1 MHVLALTGFFGSGK
15 TSFVLRAARF
25 FTSECGQR
33 IAVLQNEINGEGV
46 DDKMLRSDG
55 LVVSELVG
63 GCICCKLAGELVSTL
78 GRIDR
83 ELNPDVLVIEASGM
97 ATPSMLRHLLDAS
110 GLAFDSI
117 RQVALL
123 DASRYA
129 RIERLL
135 DVPLLRQAVETA
147 DLCLLNKV
155 DIGVPD
161 AIERFRKEAGEA
173 NPDCLLFET
182 SLSADDQLPEEIR
195 SVMRTKPTPSTTK
208 TGAARDGEDHDH
220 GHTPAICSAQQLPI
234 GGRWSASSIRQAF
247 ANYLDSL
254 GNAGCTQVGHIKVF
268 AELDSGDGFLMSV
281 TDLSQ
286 TPAPPEAAVLRRPP
300 TKLTLN
306 AIAYGIDAEQLE
318 TLSRSFLVLLSGEG
332 QAPRPHSE
340 DEP

>member
-1 MHVLALTGFFGSGK
+1 MHVLAVTGFFGSGK

-25 FTSECGQR
+25 FTTECGQR
-33 IAVLQNEINGEGV
+33 IAVVQNEINGEGV
-46 DDKMLRSDG
+46 DDKLLRSDG

-78 GRIDR
+78 RRIDQ
-83 ELNPDVLVIEASGM
+83 ELAPDLLMIEASGM

-161 AIERFRKEAGEA
+161 AVERFRREAGEA
-173 NPDCLLFET
+173 HPDCLLFET
-182 SLSADDQLPEEIR
+182 SLSNDDHLPEEVR
-195 SVMRTKPTPSTTK
+195 SVMRTQPTSLTT
-208 TGAARDGEDHDH
+208 TSGSARDGESHDH
-220 GHTPAICSAQQLPI
+220 GHAPAICSAQRLPTT
-234 GGRWSASSIRQAF
+234 GEWSASSIRQAF
-247 ANYLDSL
+247 AAYLTSL
-254 GNAGCTQVGHIKVF
+254 AHAGCTQVGHIKVF
-268 AELDSGDGFLMSV
+268 AELDSGDGFLLSV
-281 TDLSQ
+281 TDLEQ
-286 TPAPPEAAVLRRPP
+286 MPVPPEAAVLERPP
-300 TKLTLN
+300 AKLTLN
-306 AIAYGIDAEQLE
+306 AIAYGVGAEQLE
-318 TLSRSFLVLLSGEG
+318 TLSRSFLALLSGED
-332 QAPRPHSE
+332 QAPGAHSE